1 MVFNN
6 GIIRKIKY
14 REAVGELRYGDF
26 NDLGIMIS
34 VVNNYIDSNGG
45 RDNFNKK
52 EEAEI
57 IKGLIEKMKFDYD
70 NIHPYEL
77 PILFDFKLLCKNV
90 FQDKRN

>member
-1 MVFNN
+1 
-6 GIIRKIKY
+6 
-14 REAVGELRYGDF
+14 
-26 NDLGIMIS
+26 MIS

-45 RDNFNKK
+45 KDNFNK
-52 EEAEI
+52 EEAEL

-77 PILFDFKLLCKNV
+77 PFLFDFKLLCKNV